1 MYDHIN
7 VTKRTVHRRERERE
21 TAFGEGKESYGIRE
35 GIKRSWAC
43 GEEKRGAYKVAVFA
57 SLSANRKARIQCTGA
72 LLSASILAIGEGLPL
87 PFVCLIIFEYIIQSL
102 FFVLQ
107 SNFDYSLY

>member
-1 MYDHIN
+1 MTNNKLFSLLSCVKVYEQIKELF
-7 VTKRTVHRRERERE
+7 VVERERERE

-57 SLSANRKARIQCTGA
+57 SLSANRKARIQCTWA
-72 LLSASILAIGEGLPL
+72 FCQRRFWLLER
-87 PFVCLIIFEYIIQSL
+87 VCLCLL
-102 FFVLQ
+102 FV
-107 SNFDYSLY
+107 

>member
-21 TAFGEGKESYGIRE
+21 RRLLEKEKSRMELEKVSKGV
-35 GIKRSWAC
+35 GLV
-43 GEEKRGAYKVAVFA
+43 EEKRGAYKVAVFA
-57 SLSANRKARIQCTGA
+57 SLSANRKARIQCTRA